1 MHGFVKA
8 VACSFSAENVV
19 HLHGS
24 TADRTTICSSL
35 DALFSRRNV
44 NENPNPHHL
53 TISPEVSNTSHRNE
67 RESLVQPYCSS
78 DSVSASVLE
87 TILEKRIYQFIARG
101 GTRWK
106 VLGHHCSFHAFCL
119 LSFYFE
125 QIKTEQRNP
134 LHPFERS
141 TGSQEMLTCHSR
153 RSDQTV
159 TQIFIRSSLQNRNLD
174 PELNRNCQTVPF

>member
-53 TISPEVSNTSHRNE
+53 TISPEVSNTSE
-67 RESLVQPYCSS
+67 RTGVADSPMSS
-78 DSVSASVLE
+78 SYSVSASVLE

-141 TGSQEMLTCHSR
+141 TGS
-153 RSDQTV
+153 
-159 TQIFIRSSLQNRNLD
+159 
-174 PELNRNCQTVPF
+174 